1 MSHLQRV
8 ERKIVSRSDL
18 KTILA
23 GYRKA
28 EKTIGFTNGCFDIL
42 HRGHVQYLAQAAD
55 TCDILIV
62 GINSDN
68 SVKRLNKGSD
78 RPVNNV
84 QARTIVLASLEVV
97 NYVVEFDEET
107 PLELIQLV
115 KPDIL
120 LKGADYDPNQS
131 DPKNP
136 KYIVGRDVVLKS
148 GGQVKAITLVEGF
161 STTDIIN
168 KLKK

>member
-18 KTILA
+18 KIILD

-28 EKTIGFTNGCFDIL
+28 GKSIGFTNGCFDIL

-55 TCDILIV
+55 TCDILFV
-62 GINSDN
+62 GINTDA
-68 SVKRLNKGSD
+68 SVKCLDKGSD

-84 QARTIVLASLEVV
+84 QARSIVLASLEVV
-97 NYVVEFDEET
+97 NHVIEFDEDT
-107 PLELIQLV
+107 PLALIELI
-115 KPDIL
+115 KPDVL

-136 KYIVGRDVVLKS
+136 KYIVGRDVVLKN
-148 GGQVKAITLVEGF
+148 GGQVKAIPLVEGF
-161 STTDIIN
+161 STTAIIN